1 MDQLY
6 RFFRDSPALQHDF
19 DLEWDHKIN
28 YHKKLINPNPETS
41 NLVQSPCDMIHNIV
55 TSNIHPINFGLFH
68 TKVYNCIQQWINKE
82 GNRNSTASH
91 LWETWQWDGLNT
103 HNTFTELSRIM
114 EVTTL
119 EEYVMAMTNFQCFQE
134 KFHIQWTPDHA
145 QFWYTYVT
153 LADAEVQQTFE
164 EFYNI
169 QEVKLTYLKKEAGTI
184 EERLRTSE
192 ITVREHENQYK
203 DSLQKVAN
211 EVLVEITDT
220 FMKSLQDI
228 MHTTMLNFD
237 RAIQEKTPVH
247 RIVLTPTKLTSYISL
262 IHTSSSGSYL
272 KPVVC

>member
-1 MDQLY
+1 M
-6 RFFRDSPALQHDF
+6 
-19 DLEWDHKIN
+19 
-28 YHKKLINPNPETS
+28 
-41 NLVQSPCDMIHNIV
+41 
-55 TSNIHPINFGLFH
+55 
-68 TKVYNCIQQWINKE
+68 
-82 GNRNSTASH
+82 
-91 LWETWQWDGLNT
+91 WQWDGLNT

-247 RIVLTPTKLTSYISL
+247 RIVLTPT
-262 IHTSSSGSYL
+262 
-272 KPVVC
+272 